1 MGSSQL
7 AATMES
13 RGFGSGT
20 SNSSKSKNLFL
31 LLAMIGTGLSL
42 YELLSSDGNLLIGGL
57 SGLLSL
63 LFILFGIWQGGRN
76 IHVNQYRQIKWNT
89 ASKFIVLGA
98 FFNAISFYL
107 ELNHLNQIGLTLISL
122 VLIPY
127 LANVRHD

>member
-1 MGSSQL
+1 MTGVQTCAL
-7 AATMES
+7 PIY
-13 RGFGSGT
+13 
-20 SNSSKSKNLFL
+20 LFL

-42 YELLSSDGNLLIGGL
+42 YELLSSEGNLLIGGL

-107 ELNHLNQIGLTLISL
+107 ELNHLNQIGFTLISL

-127 LANVRHD
+127 VAIVRHD